1 MQNANTNKLFFQPGE
16 NFEFPFR
23 IQHGCFRALNYH
35 WLKKFQFV
43 DNSTKFDSV
52 FRLPCTLFD
61 KFSKKGKIINKP
73 AFSSQYKVNEQILKH
88 IDQESNDD
96 PVIGIYSKMMR
107 KAKVLKQSS
116 AILQTLSM

>member
-1 MQNANTNKLFFQPGE
+1 M
-16 NFEFPFR
+16 
-23 IQHGCFRALNYH
+23 
-35 WLKKFQFV
+35 

-107 KAKVLKQSS
+107 KAEVLKQSS